1 MKRQVILASGSPRR
15 AALLKQMGVHFT
27 AIPSDFD
34 EQLDHTR
41 PTADVAMELAL
52 GKANA
57 VAKKYPAALVI
68 GGDTIV
74 TLGGKQLGKPK
85 DIAEARATLKAHDNR
100 LVAVTSSVVL
110 VCRELGL
117 ELAEVDEGDV
127 QFKPYNEAEN
137 EKYLATGDW
146 ADKAGGWGIQSGAGP
161 LISSISGRYDTVL
174 GMPTNLVAKMLKA
187 QGIEAQE
194 LALEPPLPIKPQ
206 K

>member
-15 AALLKQMGVHFT
+15 AALLKQMGVQFT
-27 AIPSDFD
+27 VVPSDFD
-34 EQLDHTR
+34 EQLDHAR
-41 PTADVAMELAL
+41 PTAEVAMELAL

-57 VAKKYPAALVI
+57 VAEKYPAALVI

-74 TLGGKQLGKPK
+74 TLDGRQLGKPK
-85 DIAEARATLKAHDNR
+85 DIAEARATLRAHDNK
-100 LVAVTSSVVL
+100 LVTVTSSVVL

-117 ELAEVDEGDV
+117 ELAEVDEGGV
-127 QFKPYNEAEN
+127 QFKAYDEAEN

-161 LISSISGRYDTVL
+161 LISFISGRYDTVL
-174 GMPTNLVAKMLKA
+174 GMPTNLAAKLLKA
-187 QGIEAQE
+187 QGIEARE
-194 LALEPPLPIKPQ
+194 LAFESPLSVKPQ